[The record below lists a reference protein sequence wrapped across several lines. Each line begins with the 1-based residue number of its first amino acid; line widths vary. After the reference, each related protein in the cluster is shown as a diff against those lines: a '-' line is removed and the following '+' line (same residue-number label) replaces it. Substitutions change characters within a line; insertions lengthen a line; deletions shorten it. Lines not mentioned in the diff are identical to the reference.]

1 MIVTLG
7 QHFVLWKK
15 DLFEVVET
23 SKSCKPFL
31 VVSLFGRG
39 GIGLVFAPSLVEVEI
54 VVYSLL

>member
-1 MIVTLG
+1 M
-7 QHFVLWKK
+7 
-15 DLFEVVET
+15 ET

-54 VVYSLL
+54 VGLLPLGEVELVLDLYPSL